1 MVWVDFF
8 FTPGAA
14 NSSLRARF
22 VTTLLQYRSA
32 IIQVAGI
39 PKVAFQTN
47 SELHLEWVDIFH
59 RLVEAGYYLIAT
71 EITSDTANPIIGG
84 LLHYGSSGRFMLLI
98 NAPGGDLYSGAALV
112 DCLRSRETSI
122 YTVVLGIAASVA
134 YLLAITATDR
144 YGMLHCRLIHHG
156 IEGGKAGRVGLI
168 ARSSSQFHRLAQLLL
183 GPAEHGSGGSGALVL
198 TGNEAILLGL
208 LHSLL

>member
-1 MVWVDFF
+1 LF
-8 FTPGAA
+8 
-14 NSSLRARF
+14 
-22 VTTLLQYRSA
+22 A

-47 SELHLEWVDIFH
+47 SELHVEWVDIFH

-71 EITSDTANPIIGG
+71 EITADTANPIIGG

-134 YLLAITATDR
+134 YLLAITATGR
-144 YGMLHCRLIHHG
+144 YGMPHCRLIHHG

-168 ARSSSQFHRLAQLLL
+168 ARSSSQFIGWL
-183 GPAEHGSGGSGALVL
+183 
-198 TGNEAILLGL
+198 NCC
-208 LHSLL
+208 

>member
-1 MVWVDFF
+1 LF
-8 FTPGAA
+8 
-14 NSSLRARF
+14 
-22 VTTLLQYRSA
+22 A

-47 SELHLEWVDIFH
+47 SELHVEWVDIFH

-71 EITSDTANPIIGG
+71 EITADTANPIIGG

-134 YLLAITATDR
+134 YLLAITATGR
-144 YGMLHCRLIHHG
+144 YGMPHCRLIHHG

-183 GPAEHGSGGSGALVL
+183 GAAEHGSGGSGALVL
-198 TGNEAILLGL
+198 TGSEAILLGL